1 MKINFII
8 TTFRIV
14 NYLDANLR
22 ANPCKGKLNRKS
34 PKKMF
39 LLTQYTNRLLS
50 RKIDQVSICINN
62 KNIISFFDIKRKKYF
77 ILVNKK

>member
-34 PKKMF
+34 PKKNVF
-39 LLTQYTNRLLS
+39 AYTIHKS
-50 RKIDQVSICINN
+50 VAKIDQVSICSNN
-62 KNIISFFDIKRKKYF
+62 KNIISFFVIERKKYF
-77 ILVNKK
+77 KLVNKK